1 MGDGGVRAWPAWPS
15 QFQLAVCFVFQCKHL
30 LAVYLSQVL
39 GTCQQL
45 SVSDKQLTDLLM
57 ERTQDA

>member
-1 MGDGGVRAWPAWPS
+1 MLRKGDS
-15 QFQLAVCFVFQCKHL
+15 LLCKHL